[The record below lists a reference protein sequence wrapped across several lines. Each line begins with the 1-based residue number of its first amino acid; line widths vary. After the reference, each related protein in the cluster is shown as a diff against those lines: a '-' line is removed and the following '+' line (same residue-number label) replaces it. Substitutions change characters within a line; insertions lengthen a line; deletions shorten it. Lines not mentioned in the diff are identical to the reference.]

1 MKNNDKKNKHHNMTI
16 QHNIIRRQRTTMEL
30 LTNAPL
36 FATPNSNP
44 KNTKIV
50 LKISSYLHMARFL
63 GPLFYLTF
71 FWIFFLKH
79 LYKPQFYVGMR
90 QIRLQKKT
98 THIYRKHPISEQHHP
113 GHLAGEQALRFPLR
127 KVAKE
132 QRRKDF
138 QQI

>member
-1 MKNNDKKNKHHNMTI
+1 MNEEGWMKKT
-16 QHNIIRRQRTTMEL
+16 EL

-98 THIYRKHPISEQHHP
+98 THIYRKHPISERLSLCAM
-113 GHLAGEQALRFPLR
+113 LALLA
-127 KVAKE
+127 
-132 QRRKDF
+132 
-138 QQI
+138 